1 MKVRIGNYP
10 KHRWYHNFLYTK
22 FGYTPKQKIKVHID
36 PWDTWSMDHTL
47 AEIVLPMLYQLAKT
61 KHGSP
66 LVDEEDVPWE
76 LQGDHHEDLIHERW
90 DWVMAE
96 MIFAFQHKCNGY
108 DPDYTLSKEDQERM
122 SNGFKLFGKYY
133 EGLWD

>member
-1 MKVRIGNYP
+1 MKVKIGNYP

-22 FGYTPKQKIKVHID
+22 FDYTPKQKVKVHID
-36 PWDTWSMDHTL
+36 PWDTWAMDSTL

-66 LVDEEDVPWE
+66 MVDEEDVPWE
-76 LQGDHHEDLIHERW
+76 LRGDHHDDLVHDRW
-90 DWVMAE
+90 DWVMTE
-96 MIFAFQHKCNGY
+96 MIYAFQKKRDHGDTY
-108 DPDYTLSKEDQERM
+108 MLSKEDQERV